1 MIARKPFLFVGVAFI
16 FGVGFMLGSTL
27 QGVQDVQAQSA
38 ARVFELRTYTAPEGK
53 LPNLQARFRDHTMRI
68 FENHGITNIGYWTP
82 QDEPN
87 SANTLTYLIA
97 HPSREAAAA
106 NWRAFGQD
114 PEWQRV
120 SRESQVDGPIIVRG
134 GIVSIFL
141 DPLDFSPIQ

>member
-1 MIARKPFLFVGVAFI
+1 MTARKPFLFAGVAFI
-16 FGVGFMLGSTL
+16 FGVGFMLGSTM

-38 ARVFELRTYTAPEGK
+38 TRVFELRTYTAPEGK

-68 FENHGITNIGYWTP
+68 FEKHGITNIGYWTP
-82 QDEPN
+82 QDEPDA
-87 SANTLTYLIA
+87 SNTLTYLIA

-106 NWRAFGQD
+106 NWRAFGSD
-114 PEWQRV
+114 PEWQKV
-120 SRESQVDGPIIVRG
+120 SRASQVDGRIVERG